1 MGMEEA
7 REKSEIARL
16 EEGHISGEKGGGQH
30 ESDKECDEVRAG
42 LF

>member
-16 EEGHISGEKGGGQH
+16 EEGHVGGEKGGGQN
-30 ESDKECDEVRAG
+30 ESDKECDEV
-42 LF
+42 

>member
-1 MGMEEA
+1 MEEA
-7 REKSEIARL
+7 REKSEVARL

-30 ESDKECDEVRAG
+30 ESDKECDEVRTG